1 MQLKKA
7 AYWGLGVTCVVL
19 GTAGI
24 FLPVLPTTPFLL
36 LAAFAFAKSS
46 ERWHDWLLNH
56 KFLGPYI
63 SAFRDKKGLTVAQKI
78 RIGSSFS
85 ILLLVSIFF
94 VPHGTLKAVLAAG
107 WLFWLIVLLRMKTA
121 PQPVSTQDRS

>member
-1 MQLKKA
+1 MHLKKV

>member
-1 MQLKKA
+1 MHLKKV

-36 LAAFAFAKSS
+36 LATFAFAKSS

-85 ILLLVSIFF
+85 ILLLVSIYF
-94 VPHGTLKAVLAAG
+94 VPHGTLKAGLAAG

-121 PQPVSTQDRS
+121 PQPVATQDRS